1 MQPRVTSIALACLFT
16 GRIGALLGAQSAL
29 PPAPP
34 VSFAKDVQPILESH
48 CLSCHG
54 ETMQMGK
61 LALRSRESA
70 LQGGAH
76 GAVLLPAS
84 AEQSKLY
91 RMVAG
96 LEKPSMPMS
105 GTLTAQDIATL
116 KAWIDQGVKWDAVLP
131 SKPPADAARAAVQ
144 NRPITPEERNYWA
157 FKPPVQA
164 QFPVLDTG
172 R

>member
-1 MQPRVTSIALACLFT
+1 MQQRVTSIALAFLAA
-16 GRIGALLGAQSAL
+16 GSIGALLGAQPGL

-34 VSFAKDVQPILESH
+34 VSFAKDVQPILENN

-54 ETMQMGK
+54 AAMQMGK
-61 LALRSRESA
+61 LDLRTRESA

-76 GAVLLPAS
+76 GAVLQPAS

-105 GTLTAQDIATL
+105 GTL
-116 KAWIDQGVKWDAVLP
+116 
-131 SKPPADAARAAVQ
+131 ADLERPDDCARGWQVAAGSEIGLRSGRRA
-144 NRPITPEERNYWA
+144 R
-157 FKPPVQA
+157 
-164 QFPVLDTG
+164 
-172 R
+172 